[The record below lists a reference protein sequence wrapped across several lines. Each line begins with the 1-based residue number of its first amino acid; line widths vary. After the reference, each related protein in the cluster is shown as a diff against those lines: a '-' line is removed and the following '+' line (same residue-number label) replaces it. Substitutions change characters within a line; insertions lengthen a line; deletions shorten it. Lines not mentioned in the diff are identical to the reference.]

1 MILIK
6 IIIWGTVMRHIF
18 ATTYFM
24 PRNPNAVNYNGVMR
38 FGGMEYAPDFVSQ
51 MVASDTV
58 VKQAGKF

>member
-1 MILIK
+1 
-6 IIIWGTVMRHIF
+6 MRHIF

-38 FGGMEYAPDFVSQ
+38 FGGMEHAPDFVSQ